1 MKNGKVSGGWGSEKK
16 RVRKRMEEREN
27 GGIWAWFKFFG
38 RKEASTTKVGLTQH
52 RHDLNQASGR
62 PWGTHHLDFLGL
74 SGIFGIHRRAKM
86 NFTCPRRGGIG
97 QAVCLPAA

>member
-1 MKNGKVSGGWGSEKK
+1 MSGGWGNEKK
-16 RVRKRMEEREN
+16 RVRKRMKEMRN
-27 GGIWAWFKFFG
+27 GRIWAWFKFFG

-74 SGIFGIHRRAKM
+74 SGNFGIHRRA
-86 NFTCPRRGGIG
+86 NEFYLSPPGGGIG